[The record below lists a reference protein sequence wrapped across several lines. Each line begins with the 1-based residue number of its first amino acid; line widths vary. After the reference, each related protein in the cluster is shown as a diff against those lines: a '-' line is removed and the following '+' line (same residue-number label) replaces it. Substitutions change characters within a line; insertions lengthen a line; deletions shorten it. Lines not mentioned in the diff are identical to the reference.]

1 MNNLNN
7 DDKKY
12 YQNRLKDMYE
22 FSEKRSNLS
31 NPKLI
36 LSFGITFSGLLLMRS
51 QFEESNPLLDYTM
64 IASGIFGGIEIML
77 LIFDQFARLGA
88 NLYLRDLA
96 KLIEE
101 KGARMDHNNEIIYEE
116 DGSIH
121 YIDADGKE
129 FDITGDVKKV
139 VDRYAS
145 KKNKK

>member
-1 MNNLNN
+1 MKNIY

-22 FSEKRSNLS
+22 FSAKRSNLS
-31 NPKLI
+31 KPKLI
-36 LSFGITFSGLLLMRS
+36 LSFGITFSGLLLMRN
-51 QFEESNPLLDYTM
+51 QFEESNPLLDCTM

-77 LIFDQFARLGA
+77 LIFDQLTRLGA

-96 KLIEE
+96 KLIEK
-101 KGARMDHNNEIIYEE
+101 KGARIDNDNEIIYEE

-129 FDITGDVKKV
+129 FDITEDVKKV
-139 VDRYAS
+139 VDRSAS